1 MAAEAARRRPRGR
14 PGGSLGADLLAIAR
28 EVFLTHGYPGATMDQ
43 VAARARI
50 SKQTLYREYPSKEQ
64 LYAEVVRDWVD
75 RGYDAM
81 RPHTQALAEATD
93 IRAGLLRLA
102 HVLHV
107 GVLSEPVLRMRSLV
121 ATESTRFPD
130 VAADYV
136 ARSWT
141 RNIHL
146 LADALAI
153 LTTRGLIKA
162 GDTLVAAQQFTWLIL
177 GDPLNRLT
185 LAARSEPADV
195 GELAQLREEA
205 VTTFLSRYGL
215 PASHCADGVHH
226 EIADVAEVSAGVVHE
241 TLKTDGAST
250 DQPPP
255 A

>member
-1 MAAEAARRRPRGR
+1 MSTEAKGRRPRGR
-14 PGGSLGADLLAIAR
+14 PGGSAGADLLTIAR
-28 EVFLTHGYPGATMDQ
+28 DVFLAQGYPGATMDQ

-50 SKQTLYREYPSKEQ
+50 SKQTLYREYPSKER
-64 LYAEVVRDWVD
+64 LYAAVVRDWVD

-81 RPHTQALAEATD
+81 RPHTQALAQSTD

-102 HVLHV
+102 HVLHI

-121 ATESTRFPD
+121 ATESTQFPD

-141 RNIHL
+141 RNTHL
-146 LADALAI
+146 LADALTTLA
-153 LTTRGLIKA
+153 TRGLIKA
-162 GDTLVAAQQFTWLIL
+162 GDALVAAQQFTWLVL

-205 VTTFLSRYGL
+205 VATFLSRYGL
-215 PASHCADGVHH
+215 PAAH
-226 EIADVAEVSAGVVHE
+226 
-241 TLKTDGAST
+241 
-250 DQPPP
+250 
-255 A
+255 